1 MRIFLLIFMMSTIT
15 FGQKNDL
22 KNGDLLFINV
32 NCGAMCAA
40 INAVTSGFQ
49 GNDINHVGMVYS
61 NNNNDFFV
69 YEAISK
75 GVVKTPL
82 NEFLKRTNIIYKASL
97 KEPYQHLIPLA
108 AKFCEEQ
115 LGVPYDADF
124 LYDNG
129 KYYCSELLYDAF
141 LYANKDEA
149 FFQLLPMTYKEPD
162 SDEFFPVWTDHFKKQ
177 GIEIPEGLPGCNPG
191 GMSLDEKVEMTILS
205 MHEIL

>member
-1 MRIFLLIFMMSTIT
+1 MKIFLLILMIAPAV
-15 FGQKNDL
+15 FGQKNYL

-32 NCGAMCAA
+32 NCGAMCDA
-40 INAVTSGFQ
+40 INAVTEGFE
-49 GNDINHVGMVYS
+49 GNDFNHVGMVYS
-61 NNNNDFFV
+61 DNNNDFFV

-82 NEFLKRTNIIYKASL
+82 NDFLKRTNIVYKGTIKA
-97 KEPYQHLIPLA
+97 PFQHLIPLA
-108 AKFCEEQ
+108 AAFCEEQ

-141 LYANKDEA
+141 LYANDNQP
-149 FFQLLPMTYKEPD
+149 FFQLFPMTYKEPD
-162 SDEFFPVWTDHFKKQ
+162 SEEFFPVWVEHFTKQ

>member
-1 MRIFLLIFMMSTIT
+1 MIAPAV

-32 NCGAMCAA
+32 NCGAMCDA
-40 INAVTSGFQ
+40 INAVTEGFE
-49 GNDINHVGMVYS
+49 GNDFNHVGMVYS
-61 NNNNDFFV
+61 DNNNDFFV

-82 NEFLKRTNIIYKASL
+82 NDFLKRTNIVYKGTIKA
-97 KEPYQHLIPLA
+97 PFQHLIPLA
-108 AKFCEEQ
+108 AAFCEEQ

-162 SDEFFPVWTDHFKKQ
+162 SDEFFPVWTDHFEKQ